1 MKLIIVE
8 SPAKA
13 KKIQTFLGKEYIVLA
28 SYGHIRNLQ
37 KSDKAIDVDSL
48 KMTFELLSD
57 KKNVVKNLTSA
68 KKCDEVI
75 IATDEDREGE
85 AIGYHLIK
93 YLNLDIKT
101 TKRIIFNEI
110 TKNAIIKAIENPI
123 TLE

>member
-68 KKCDEVI
+68 KKNVM
-75 IATDEDREGE
+75 
-85 AIGYHLIK
+85 K
-93 YLNLDIKT
+93 
-101 TKRIIFNEI
+101 
-110 TKNAIIKAIENPI
+110 
-123 TLE
+123 